1 MCILRQNKINN
12 HVGNF
17 AYANG
22 TSMARAK
29 TPSSLS
35 SHAIA
40 DKEQTLIRQIAEHQ
54 QPRRLAR
61 SLASRGPSSSRFR
74 SMRKPGVQTVV
85 TPTGLYSFFY
95 FSVRFF
101 ATCVAWCL
109 SLRRSLLFH
118 LSSRR
123 SLLFA
128 TSTSVSSDRAPFL
141 GSLQLFERS
150 SRRSERVP
158 DEIR

>member
-85 TPTGLYSFFY
+85 TPTGLCSFFI
-95 FSVRFF
+95 FPCAFLPRASLGAFLCDVRCSFIY
-101 ATCVAWCL
+101 
-109 SLRRSLLFH
+109 LRDVRS
-118 LSSRR
+118 SSR
-123 SLLFA
+123 LFA
-128 TSTSVSSDRAPFL
+128 TSTSVTGSPF
-141 GSLQLFERS
+141 
-150 SRRSERVP
+150 
-158 DEIR
+158 